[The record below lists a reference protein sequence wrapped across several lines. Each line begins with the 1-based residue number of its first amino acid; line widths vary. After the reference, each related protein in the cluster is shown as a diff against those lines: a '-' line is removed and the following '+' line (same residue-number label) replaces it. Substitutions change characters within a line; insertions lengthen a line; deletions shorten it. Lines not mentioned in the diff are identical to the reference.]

1 MDILNP
7 KPCVCVCVC
16 VHVCGIFTN
25 ITSDE
30 LLCTSCSMCSACCLS
45 QVRLFANPV
54 DCSPPPLSMKF
65 PRQEYWS
72 RVPFP
77 SPGDLSY
84 PWIEPMSLVSL
95 ASADRF
101 FTTSSTRENL
111 RILLC
116 AWADVFPAFEWSSN
130 RKWSFLNLK
139 IQTTIHL
146 FGGEYTVV
154 YIGVETSYRTHENY
168 ITL

>member
-77 SPGDLSY
+77 SPGDLLN
-84 PWIEPMSLVSL
+84 PGIEPASLCLLYWLVGSLPL
-95 ASADRF
+95 ASPGKP
-101 FTTSSTRENL
+101 ST
-111 RILLC
+111 LC
-116 AWADVFPAFEWSSN
+116 TG
-130 RKWSFLNLK
+130 
-139 IQTTIHL
+139 I
-146 FGGEYTVV
+146 
-154 YIGVETSYRTHENY
+154 
-168 ITL
+168 